1 MCKKMEIK
9 RVNKDSC
16 RVKNGHPSSSIKNL
30 NTIKNVIISKKIAGV
45 DVVVEAGVANNT
57 KIVINAN
64 RTMVATSPRTNIKMR
79 VTSDNKTMIIAGTTT
94 VITTSQNL
102 IMVVTV
108 G

>member
-16 RVKNGHPSSSIKNL
+16 KVKNGHPSSIRNL

-45 DVVVEAGVANNT
+45 DVVVEAGVVNNT
-57 KIVINAN
+57 KIVIKAN

-79 VTSDNKTMIIAGTTT
+79 VTSDNRIMIIAETTT
-94 VITTSQNL
+94 VKTTSQNL
-102 IMVVTV
+102 LLIIVTV
-108 G
+108 E